1 MPVTV
6 RLPTA
11 LRSYAGQQA
20 RVDVEART
28 VGEALDA
35 LARQHPDLK
44 PHLFE
49 DSGRLRSF
57 VNLFLG
63 ERDVR
68 QLQGVETP
76 LREGD
81 TLLVVPSVAGGS
93 GRFDTGGLSHEEI
106 GHYSRHLILPEIGL
120 KGQERLKDAR
130 VLLVGT
136 GGLGAPAAL
145 YLAAAGVGTLGL
157 VDFDVVERS
166 NLHRQVLF
174 SDQDV
179 GRRKVDAAVDRLVG
193 LNPHVDV
200 VGYDL
205 RFEASNAHDVLRD
218 YDMILDGTDN
228 FPTRYLA
235 NDVSVLQGK
244 PNVYASIFRFEGQA
258 SVFDAR
264 RGPCYRCLYRQPPPP
279 GLVPSC
285 AEGGVLGVLPGIM
298 GSIQAAEAIKLIVGK
313 GEPLI
318 GRLLLFD
325 ALSMEFTRLQL
336 AKDPDCPLCG
346 KDATITEL
354 IDYEEFCGIRG
365 EEEEVPD
372 GVPRIAPADLK
383 ARLDRRDV
391 VLVDVRE
398 PHEADIARIP
408 GAKLIPLGEIARRAA
423 ELPQDR
429 DVVLHCRSGVRSAK
443 ALQFLQTLGFKRV
456 WNLDGGIL
464 AWSDEVDPSVP
475 KY

>member
-11 LRSYAGQQA
+11 LRAYAGQQA
-20 RVDVEART
+20 RVEVEAKT
-28 VGEALDA
+28 VAEAMDA
-35 LARQHPDLK
+35 LARQHPDLRA
-44 PHLFE
+44 HLFE

-63 ERDVR
+63 EKDVR
-68 QLQGVETP
+68 SLQGVETP

-93 GRFDTGGLSHEEI
+93 GRLDTGGLSREEI
-106 GHYSRHLILPEIGL
+106 QHYSRHLILPEIGL
-120 KGQERLKDAR
+120 KGQERLKNAK

-145 YLAAAGVGTLGL
+145 YLAAAGVGTLGV
-157 VDFDVVERS
+157 VDFDVVDAS

-174 SDQDV
+174 SKADV
-179 GRRKVDAAVDRLVG
+179 GRRKTQAAVERLRG
-193 LNPHVDV
+193 LNPHVQV
-200 VGYDL
+200 NEHET
-205 RFEASNAHDVLRD
+205 RFEAHNAHDLLRN
-218 YDMILDGTDN
+218 YDIILDGTDN

-264 RGPCYRCLYRQPPPP
+264 KGPCYRCLYRNPPPP

-346 KDATITEL
+346 KNATITEL
-354 IDYEEFCGIRG
+354 VDYEEFCGIRG
-365 EEEEVPD
+365 EEAEVPD
-372 GVPRIAPADLK
+372 GVPSIAATDLK

-391 VLVDVRE
+391 LLVDVRE
-398 PHEADIARIP
+398 PHEADIARIDGGRLLP
-408 GAKLIPLGEIARRAA
+408 WSDLARRAH

-429 DVVLHCRSGVRSAK
+429 DVVLYCRSGVRSAR

-456 WNLDGGIL
+456 WNLEGGIL
-464 AWSDEVDPSVP
+464 AWADEVDASVP

>member
-11 LRSYAGQQA
+11 LRAYAGQQA
-20 RVDVEART
+20 RVEVDART

-35 LARQHPDLK
+35 LARKHPDLRA
-44 PHLFE
+44 HLYE

-63 ERDVR
+63 DRDVR
-68 QLQGVETP
+68 TLQGPQTP
-76 LREGD
+76 LRDGD
-81 TLLVVPSVAGGS
+81 TLLVVPSVAGGA
-93 GRFDTGGLSHEEI
+93 GRLDTGGLSHEEI
-106 GHYSRHLILPEIGL
+106 RHYSRHLILPEIGL
-120 KGQERLKDAR
+120 KGQERLKAAK

-145 YLAAAGVGTLGL
+145 YLAAAGVGTLGI
-157 VDFDVVERS
+157 VDFDVVDRS

-174 SDQDV
+174 GDADV
-179 GRRKVDAAVDRLVG
+179 GRPKVDAAVDRLRG
-193 LNPHVDV
+193 LNPHIEV
-200 VGYDL
+200 VGHDV
-205 RFEASNAHDVLRD
+205 RFEARNAHDLLRD
-218 YDMILDGTDN
+218 YDMVLDGTDN
-228 FPTRYLA
+228 FPTRYLV

-264 RGPCYRCLYRQPPPP
+264 RGPCYRCLYRSPPPP

-298 GSIQAAEAIKLIVGK
+298 GSIQAAEAIKLIVGR
-313 GEPLI
+313 GEPLV
-318 GRLLLFD
+318 GKLLLFD

-336 AKDPDCPLCG
+336 AKDPGCPLCG

-354 IDYEEFCGIRG
+354 VDYEEFCGVRG
-365 EEEEVPD
+365 EDEEVPE
-372 GVPRIAPADLK
+372 GIPSLSPAEVK
-383 ARLDRRDV
+383 ARLDRKDV

-408 GAKLIPLGEIARRAA
+408 GAKLIPLGEVARRAA